1 MWLVYVDNIS
11 SQDLLSNQQPIRDSN
26 SLNSS
31 LHLNELLLR
40 DRYAPGPLLAL
51 GRQRWNLLAE
61 PTAACNNL
69 LPHNKQ
75 TKCSRT
81 WGKRDGYFLD
91 EEVWWVR
98 TFSTGRILKNE
109 EMMIFGWGT
118 GEQEPR
124 ERGQQCQR
132 QELHGCRVVLRRHWG
147 PVAGVGASGP
157 RAWEGRQGLDCQ
169 RSSVPP
175 ALWLRGPGEG
185 FLSWRMAWF
194 DLGCVRRLWGSVEGR
209 AARPQTGQRGPKS
222 GGLDPRL
229 MGSLG
234 PEHVDFRYPVTE
246 GNQTGKKSMA

>member
-1 MWLVYVDNIS
+1 MLQLLCWHWGDKDETSLQSLQRHATIYCHITNKVL
-11 SQDLLSNQQPIRDSN
+11 QDLRKEGWIFS
-26 SLNSS
+26 
-31 LHLNELLLR
+31 
-40 DRYAPGPLLAL
+40 G
-51 GRQRWNLLAE
+51 
-61 PTAACNNL
+61 
-69 LPHNKQ
+69 
-75 TKCSRT
+75 
-81 WGKRDGYFLD
+81 WGGLVGQNIFHWKDPEKWGDDDF
-91 EEVWWVR
+91 WVR
-98 TFSTGRILKNE
+98 NWRTGTE
-109 EMMIFGWGT
+109 
-118 GEQEPR
+118 R

-132 QELHGCRVVLRRHWG
+132 QELHGCRVVLRRG
-147 PVAGVGASGP
+147 PVAGVGSSGP

-175 ALWLRGPGEG
+175 ALWLKGPGEG